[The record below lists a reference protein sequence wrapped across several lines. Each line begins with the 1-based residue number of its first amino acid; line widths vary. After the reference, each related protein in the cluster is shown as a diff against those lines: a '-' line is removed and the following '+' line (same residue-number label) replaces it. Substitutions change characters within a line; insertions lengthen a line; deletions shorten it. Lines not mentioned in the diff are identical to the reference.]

1 MTGTNFCPRMKLTHR
16 AFFDDLSSLNRN
28 EMNVI
33 PLPNC
38 HEMSKEERPMHQSL
52 CISDSKM
59 LEYELRCLVQEANGI
74 CVICVLRERQT
85 QLPDKSI
92 KKI

>member
-1 MTGTNFCPRMKLTHR
+1 MTGANFCPHMKLTHR

-28 EMNVI
+28 EMNAI

-38 HEMSKEERPMHQSL
+38 HEMSKEKKTMHQSL

-59 LEYELRCLVQEANGI
+59 LEYELRCLVQEANE
-74 CVICVLRERQT
+74 ICVLRERQT
-85 QLPDKSI
+85 QFEPDKSI

>member
-1 MTGTNFCPRMKLTHR
+1 MTGANFCPHMKLTHR

-28 EMNVI
+28 EMNAI

-38 HEMSKEERPMHQSL
+38 HEMSKEKKTMHQSL

-59 LEYELRCLVQEANGI
+59 LEYESRCALRSANKI
-74 CVICVLRERQT
+74 RVLRGVQT
-85 QLPDKSI
+85 QLEPDKSI